1 MNNFEYFGLK
11 KQIILKKLKLS
22 PNFVHFKQSI
32 IPGSDCFNEE
42 WFFAMSIEGILQQET
57 NDVLERATSAASSE
71 RLSQRVTDEFCNE
84 QRVIFCN

>member
-1 MNNFEYFGLK
+1 
-11 KQIILKKLKLS
+11 
-22 PNFVHFKQSI
+22 
-32 IPGSDCFNEE
+32 
-42 WFFAMSIEGILQQET
+42 MSIEGILQQET